1 MLGSMGLLTLLEICI
16 AIACNVAS
24 LSSQPMNLIIIYLFV
39 EIVTLVVDFKPM
51 VHPEET
57 IL

>member
-1 MLGSMGLLTLLEICI
+1 MGLLTLLEICI